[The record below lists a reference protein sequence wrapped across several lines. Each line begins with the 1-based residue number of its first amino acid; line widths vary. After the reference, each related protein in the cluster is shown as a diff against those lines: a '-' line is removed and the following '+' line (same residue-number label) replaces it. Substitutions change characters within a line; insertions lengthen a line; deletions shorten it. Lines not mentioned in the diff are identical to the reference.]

1 MEVRDRGQDAAAG
14 LASRSE
20 RLHDLLAAQARLRPR
35 DLAFVVLDRSGRET
49 GSVTYA
55 DLDRM
60 ARAAAAHLLSAAEPG
75 DRVLL
80 MLPTGLDFVIGLFAC
95 AYAGMV
101 AIPVPYPGTSAG
113 SGVSRLDR
121 ITSDAEPSLAITTP
135 DIAGQSERYGL
146 RTVRAVALA
155 EIPGEL
161 ASEYRDPG
169 HGTDAI
175 AVLQYT
181 SGSTSD
187 PKGVQVTHR
196 NFTANIAQQE
206 ATYLPRLPAGDRL
219 CMVSWL
225 PLFHDMG
232 LAHVVTSVFRGGS
245 VILMPPTAFM
255 LRPALWLETI
265 TRFGAHLACAPN
277 FAYDMCAQR
286 VTEDQLTS
294 LDLSTWQ
301 VALNGAEP
309 VRADTL
315 ERFTRRFRTAGFN
328 PAAFMP
334 SYGLA
339 EATVYVSGKAG
350 VNGHLT
356 ISAPAVEH
364 DGVIR
369 PPDEAEQSRQ
379 VVSCGPVAAGFDLRI
394 VDPRT
399 HRECLPDQVGEI
411 WLAGESVSP
420 GYWRRPD
427 DDRLGGRLAD
437 AQSPGATA
445 EPRYLRTGDL
455 GFRRDGELYVLGRN
469 DDVILVDGRNV
480 YPQDIELTVQ
490 QSHRAL
496 ASGRAA
502 AFAVDSD
509 GGTAIAIAVET
520 GPKVRIAD
528 QGANVTGTAGTVQV
542 PVAEDR
548 TEVIRAIRAAVS
560 TEHQIG
566 VARVI
571 LLKPGRLPRTTS
583 GKVQRKRCRDLLLA
597 GEFSTW

>member
-1 MEVRDRGQDAAAG
+1 MGVPDTACDIAAG
-14 LASRSE
+14 LASQCE
-20 RLHDLLAAQARLRPR
+20 RLHDLLAVQARQRPR
-35 DLAFVVLDRSGRET
+35 DLACVVLDRAGRET
-49 GSVTYA
+49 ESISYH
-55 DLDRM
+55 DLDRR
-60 ARAAAAHLLSAAEPG
+60 ARATAAYLLRAGGPG

-80 MLPTGLDFVIGLFAC
+80 MLPTCLDFVVGLFAC
-95 AYAGMV
+95 CYAGMV
-101 AIPVPYPGTSAG
+101 AIPVPYPGTSAA
-113 SGVSRLDR
+113 SAVSRLEA
-121 ITSDAEPSLAITTP
+121 ITRDAEPHLAITTP
-135 DIAGQSERYGL
+135 DIASVPERYGL
-146 RTVRAVALA
+146 RAVRPVALA
-155 EIPGEL
+155 AVPGEL

-169 HGTDAI
+169 SDANAI
-175 AVLQYT
+175 AVVQYT
-181 SGSTSD
+181 SGSTSV

-196 NFTANIAQQE
+196 NFTANLAQQE
-206 ATYLPRLPAGDRL
+206 ATYLPRLPGGDRW

-232 LAHVVTSVFRGGS
+232 LAQVVTSVFRGGS
-245 VILMPPTAFM
+245 VILMPPTAFL

-265 TRFGAHLACAPN
+265 TRFGAHMACAPN
-277 FAYDMCAQR
+277 FAYDLCAQR
-286 VTEDQLTS
+286 VTGDQLTG

-315 ERFTRRFRTAGFN
+315 ERFTRAFRTAGFN

-369 PPDEAEQSRQ
+369 PPREAEQSRQ

-399 HRECLPDQVGEI
+399 RRECPPGQAGEI
-411 WLAGESVSP
+411 WLAGESVTR
-420 GYWRRPD
+420 GYWRRPG
-427 DDRLGGRLAD
+427 DDRLGGRLAG
-437 AQSPGATA
+437 ALAPGATA
-445 EPRYLRTGDL
+445 EPRFLRTGDL
-455 GFRRDGELYVLGRN
+455 GFCQDGELYVLGRG
-469 DDVILVDGRNV
+469 DDMIIVDGRNV

-490 QSHRAL
+490 RSHCAL

-502 AFAVDSD
+502 AFPVEPGGGIAV
-509 GGTAIAIAVET
+509 AVET
-520 GPKVRIAD
+520 GVKVRIAD
-528 QGANVTGTAGTVQV
+528 RAANAAGAAGTARMPV
-542 PVAEDR
+542 PADR

-560 TEHQIG
+560 DEHQIG

-571 LLKPGRLPRTTS
+571 LLKPGGLPRTTS
-583 GKVQRKRCRDLLLA
+583 GKVQRKRCRALFLA
-597 GEFSTW
+597 GELSTW

>member
-1 MEVRDRGQDAAAG
+1 MEVRDRGQDVAAD
-14 LASRSE
+14 LASRCE
-20 RLHDLLAAQARLRPR
+20 RLHDLLAVQARLRPG
-35 DLAFVVLDRSGRET
+35 DLACVVLDRAGRET
-49 GSVTYA
+49 GSMTYA
-55 DLDRM
+55 GLDRM
-60 ARAAAAHLLSAAEPG
+60 ARAAAAHLLSAAVPG

-80 MLPTGLDFVIGLFAC
+80 MLPTCLDFVVGMFAC

-101 AIPVPYPGTSAG
+101 AIPVPYPGTSAA
-113 SGVSRLDR
+113 SGVTRLDR

-135 DIAGQSERYGL
+135 DIAVQPERYGL

-155 EIPGEL
+155 GIPGEL
-161 ASEYRDPG
+161 ASEYHDPG
-169 HGTDAI
+169 HGADAI

-196 NFTANIAQQE
+196 NFTANLAQQE
-206 ATYLPRLPAGDRL
+206 ATYLPRLPAGDRW

-232 LAHVVTSVFRGGS
+232 LAQVVTSVFRGGS
-245 VILMPPTAFM
+245 AILMPPTAFM
-255 LRPALWLETI
+255 LRPVFWLETI
-265 TRFGAHLACAPN
+265 TRFGAHMACAPN

-286 VTEDQLTS
+286 VTEAQLPG
-294 LDLSTWQ
+294 LDLSSWQ

-315 ERFTRRFRTAGFN
+315 ERFTGRFRTAGFN

-369 PPDEAEQSRQ
+369 PPDRAEQSRR

-427 DDRLGGRLAD
+427 DDRLGHRLAD
-437 AQSPGATA
+437 AQPPGATA

-455 GFRRDGELYVLGRN
+455 GFRRDAELYVLGRH
-469 DDVILVDGRNV
+469 DDVIIVDGRNV

-502 AFAVDSD
+502 AFAVEP
-509 GGTAIAIAVET
+509 GGGIAVAVET
-520 GPKVRIAD
+520 AVKVRVAD
-528 QGANVTGTAGTVQV
+528 Q
-542 PVAEDR
+542 DR
-548 TEVIRAIRAAVS
+548 TELTRAIRAAVS

-571 LLKPGRLPRTTS
+571 LLKPGGLPRTTS
-583 GKVQRKRCRDLLLA
+583 GKVQRKRCRDLLLT
-597 GEFSTW
+597 GELSTW

>member
-1 MEVRDRGQDAAAG
+1 MEVRDTVQDTAADQ
-14 LASRSE
+14 ASRCE
-20 RLHDLLAAQARLRPR
+20 RLHDLLALQARLHPR
-35 DLAFVVLDRSGRET
+35 DLACTVLDRAGRDT
-49 GSVTYA
+49 GSMTYA

-60 ARAAAAHLLSAAEPG
+60 ARAGAAHLLSSAEPG
-75 DRVLL
+75 ARVLL
-80 MLPTGLDFVIGLFAC
+80 MLPTCLDFVIGLFAC
-95 AYAGMV
+95 AYAGMIAV
-101 AIPVPYPGTSAG
+101 PVPYPGTSAA
-113 SGVSRLDR
+113 SAVSRLDR
-121 ITSDAEPSLAITTP
+121 IASDAEPGLVITTP
-135 DIAGQSERYGL
+135 DIAGQPDRYGL
-146 RTVRAVALA
+146 GFVRALALA
-155 EIPGEL
+155 GIPGEM
-161 ASEYRDPG
+161 ASQYRDPG
-169 HGTDAI
+169 HGAGAI

-187 PKGVQVTHR
+187 PKGVQITHR
-196 NFTANIAQQE
+196 NITANLAQQE
-206 ATYLPRLPAGDRL
+206 ATYLPRLAVGDRW

-232 LAHVVTSVFRGGS
+232 LAQVVTSVFRGGS

-265 TRFGAHLACAPN
+265 TRFGGHMACAPN
-277 FAYDMCAQR
+277 FAYDLCAQR
-286 VTEDQLTS
+286 VTGDQLTG
-294 LDLSTWQ
+294 LDLATWQ

-315 ERFTRRFRTAGFN
+315 ERFVRKFRTAGFN

-350 VNGHLT
+350 ANGHLT

-364 DGVIR
+364 DAVIR

-394 VDPRT
+394 VDPQT
-399 HRECLPDQVGEI
+399 QRECPPDQVGEI
-411 WLAGESVSP
+411 WLAGDSVSP

-427 DDRLGGRLAD
+427 DRLSGRLAD
-437 AQSPGATA
+437 TPPPGAA
-445 EPRYLRTGDL
+445 PERRFLRTGDL
-455 GFRRDGELYVLGRN
+455 GFCRDGELYVLGRH
-469 DDVILVDGRNV
+469 DDVIVMDGRNH

-490 QSHRAL
+490 KSHPAL

-502 AFAVDSD
+502 AFAVESG

-520 GPKVRIAD
+520 GAKVRIAD
-528 QGANVTGTAGTVQV
+528 QAAAEASTTPA
-542 PVAEDR
+542 PVDR
-548 TEVIRAIRAAVS
+548 TEVIRAVRAAVS

-571 LLKPGRLPRTTS
+571 LLKPGVLPRTTS

-597 GEFSTW
+597 GELSTW

>member
-1 MEVRDRGQDAAAG
+1 MDVRDRGQDAAAG

-20 RLHDLLAAQARLRPR
+20 RLDDLLAVQARLHPR
-35 DLAFVVLDRSGRET
+35 DLACVVLDRAGRET

-55 DLDRM
+55 NLDRM
-60 ARAAAAHLLSAAEPG
+60 ARAAAARLLGAAEPA

-80 MLPTGLDFVIGLFAC
+80 MLPTGLDFVVGLFAC

-113 SGVSRLDR
+113 SGVTRLDR
-121 ITSDAEPSLAITTP
+121 IASDAEPSLAITTP
-135 DIAGQSERYGL
+135 DIAGQPGRYGL
-146 RTVRAVALA
+146 RTVRAIALA
-155 EIPGEL
+155 GIPGEL
-161 ASEYRDPG
+161 ASDYRDPG
-169 HGTDAI
+169 HGADAI

-196 NFTANIAQQE
+196 NFTANLAQQE
-206 ATYLPRLPAGDRL
+206 ATYLPRLAAGDRW

-232 LAHVVTSVFRGGS
+232 LAQVVTSVFRGGS

-265 TRFGAHLACAPN
+265 TRFSAHMACAPN
-277 FAYDMCAQR
+277 FAYDMCAER
-286 VTEDQLTS
+286 VTEDQLTG

-315 ERFTRRFRTAGFN
+315 ERFTRRFGPAGFS

-350 VNGHLT
+350 ANGQLT
-356 ISAPAVEH
+356 ISVPAVEQE
-364 DGVIR
+364 GVIR
-369 PPDEAEQSRQ
+369 PPREAERARQ

-394 VDPRT
+394 VDPQT
-399 HRECLPDQVGEI
+399 HRECLPNQAGEI
-411 WLAGESVSP
+411 WLAGDSVSS
-420 GYWRRPD
+420 GYWRRAD
-427 DDRLGGRLAD
+427 ERLSGHLVH
-437 AQSPGATA
+437 GAA
-445 EPRYLRTGDL
+445 PEQRFLRTSDL
-455 GFRRDGELYVLGRN
+455 GFCRDGELYVLGRH
-469 DDVILVDGRNV
+469 DDVIVVDGRNV

-490 QSHRAL
+490 RSHRAL

-502 AFAVDSD
+502 AFAIEP
-509 GGTAIAIAVET
+509 GGEIAVAVEP
-520 GPKVRIAD
+520 GAKVRIAD
-528 QGANVTGTAGTVQV
+528 Q
-542 PVAEDR
+542 DR

-560 TEHQIG
+560 TQHQIG

-571 LLKPGRLPRTTS
+571 LLKPGGLPRTTS
-583 GKVQRKRCRDLLLA
+583 GKVQRRRCRDLLLA
-597 GEFSTW
+597 GELSTW

>member
-1 MEVRDRGQDAAAG
+1 MKVRDTVQATAAD
-14 LASRSE
+14 LVSRCE
-20 RLHDLLAAQARLRPR
+20 RLPDLLAAQARLRPR
-35 DLAFVVLDRSGRET
+35 DLACVVLDRAGQET
-49 GSVTYA
+49 ESVSYD
-55 DLDRM
+55 DLDRR
-60 ARAAAAHLLSAAEPG
+60 ARAAAAHLLSGAGPG

-80 MLPTGLDFVIGLFAC
+80 MLPNCLDFVVGLFAC
-95 AYAGMV
+95 GYAGMM
-101 AIPVPYPGTSAG
+101 AIPVPYPGTSAA
-113 SGVSRLDR
+113 SAVSRLDG
-121 ITSDAEPSLAITTP
+121 ITSDAEPSLAITTA
-135 DIAGQSERYGL
+135 DIAGRPERYGL

-155 EIPGEL
+155 GIPGEL

-169 HGTDAI
+169 TDADAV

-181 SGSTSD
+181 SGSTSA

-196 NFTANIAQQE
+196 NFAANLAQQE
-206 ATYLPRLPAGDRL
+206 ATYLPRLAAGDRW

-232 LAHVVTSVFRGGS
+232 LAQVVTSVFRGGPL
-245 VILMPPTAFM
+245 ILMPPTAFM

-265 TRFGAHLACAPN
+265 TRFGAQMTCAPN
-277 FAYDMCAQR
+277 FAYDVCAQR
-286 VTEDQLTS
+286 VTADQLAG

-315 ERFTRRFRTAGFN
+315 ERFVRKFRAVGFD

-350 VNGHLT
+350 ANGQLT
-356 ISAPAVEH
+356 ISAPAVEQ

-399 HRECLPDQVGEI
+399 HRECPPDRVGEI
-411 WLAGESVSP
+411 WLAGDSVSP

-427 DDRLGGRLAD
+427 DRLSGRLAD
-437 AQSPGATA
+437 AVPPDAVPGQ
-445 EPRYLRTGDL
+445 RFLRTGDL
-455 GFRRDGELYVLGRN
+455 GFCRDGELYVLGRH
-469 DDVILVDGRNV
+469 DDVIVMDGRNH

-490 QSHRAL
+490 ESHHAL

-502 AFAVDSD
+502 AFAIESG
-509 GGTAIAIAVET
+509 GGTAIAVAVET
-520 GPKVRIAD
+520 GAKVRIAD
-528 QGANVTGTAGTVQV
+528 QAASGAATTPA
-542 PVAEDR
+542 PVDR

-560 TEHQIG
+560 IEHQIG

-571 LLKPGRLPRTTS
+571 LLKPGGLPRTTS
-583 GKVQRKRCRDLLLA
+583 GKVQRKRCRDLLQA
-597 GEFSTW
+597 GELSTW